1 MDSYVLG
8 KEDLLSE
15 IERNKPDIVFIDMG
29 LYARIDGIETS
40 KIIRSLFKVPVMYV
54 WIMVFSNLISQI
66 LNRLFD
72 L

>member
-54 WIMVFSNLISQI
+54 
-66 LNRLFD
+66 
-72 L
+72 